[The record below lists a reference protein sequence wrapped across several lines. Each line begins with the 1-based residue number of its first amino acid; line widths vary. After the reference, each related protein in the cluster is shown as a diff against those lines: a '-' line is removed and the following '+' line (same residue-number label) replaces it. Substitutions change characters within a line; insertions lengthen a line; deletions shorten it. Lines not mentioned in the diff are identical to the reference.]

1 MRWFG
6 RLRRRRTLEVPGLAC
21 REVVELVTDY
31 IEGALP
37 PDEAARVE
45 THLAAC
51 DGCTTYVEQIRETI
65 RLAGRV
71 SEEQISA
78 EAREALVN
86 AFRSWRSA

>member
-1 MRWFG
+1 MRWFA
-6 RLRRRRTLEVPGLAC
+6 RLRRRRTAEVPGLAC

-31 IEGALP
+31 IEGALSP
-37 PDEAARVE
+37 EQAARVE
-45 THLAAC
+45 AHLAAC

-71 SEEQISA
+71 SEDQISA
-78 EAREALVN
+78 KAREALVN